1 MFFVFVIKS
10 NQPSMTVRNTAYGY
24 NNDNEQVNSVTV
36 PVNSAYTEIN
46 DGMVYYSNEFKLY
59 A

>member
-10 NQPSMTVRNTAYGY
+10 NQPSMTVRNAAYGY
-24 NNDNEQVNSVTV
+24 NNDNEQVNSV

-46 DGMVYYSNEFKLY
+46 DGMVYYSNEF
-59 A
+59 